1 MDRHEAILLIGPT
14 GSGKTPLGDLLEE
27 RGLPPSGRRCVHFDF
42 GRELRRIAREDDSLF
57 DADEVAFIR
66 DVLEE
71 GALLE
76 NEHFHVAEKIL
87 TAFLAG
93 RLGPQAGIRDPQSAL
108 VVLNGLPRHVGQA
121 ADVDRI
127 VDIRAVIRLNCT
139 PEIVL
144 ERIRTNAGGDRVRR
158 ADDDLAAVRSK
169 LALFAER
176 TKPLLAHYA
185 ARGATALEIEVTA
198 NTVPE
203 TVREQFEKTSG
214 G

>member
-42 GRELRRIAREDDSLF
+42 GRELRRIAREDDALF